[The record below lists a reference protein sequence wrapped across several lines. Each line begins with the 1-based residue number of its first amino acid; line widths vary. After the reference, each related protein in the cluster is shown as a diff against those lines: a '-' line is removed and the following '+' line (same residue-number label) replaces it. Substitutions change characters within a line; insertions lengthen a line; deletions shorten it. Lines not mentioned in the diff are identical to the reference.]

1 MKLLIHV
8 LLIASFAGACS
19 KQEESRKDPVAGR
32 EIIELEDGKG
42 YILKSKDRHVP
53 QIEISISENYFGIA
67 QLSSDG
73 SGIPPITI
81 MSKDGVIEVSR
92 SWIEN
97 GNEVIVTDEDGD
109 GLADY
114 RMIIP
119 HDRSTG
125 NRGKIEDISHQFTQ
139 RKPKG
144 KTKGEQ
150 DAAGQPATP
159 Q

>member
-1 MKLLIHV
+1 MLLV
-8 LLIASFAGACS
+8 ASFVGACS
-19 KQEESRKDPVAGR
+19 KQEKRRKDPVAGR

-42 YILKSKDRHVP
+42 YILKSKGHRVP

-67 QLSSDG
+67 QLSSDD

-114 RMIIP
+114 RMILP
-119 HDRSTG
+119 QEKSTG
-125 NRGKIEDISHQFTQ
+125 NRAKIEDVSHQFTQ

-144 KTKGEQ
+144 KPKGE
-150 DAAGQPATP
+150 P
-159 Q
+159 QR